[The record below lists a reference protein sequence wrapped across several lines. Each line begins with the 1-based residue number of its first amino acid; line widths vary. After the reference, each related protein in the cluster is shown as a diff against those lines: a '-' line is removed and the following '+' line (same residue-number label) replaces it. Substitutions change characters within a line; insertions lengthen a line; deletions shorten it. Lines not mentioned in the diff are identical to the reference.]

1 MFIKY
6 YLLLAINT
14 NNQQINLGGLCVKN
28 LNKQKLQKLE
38 QEIGRYRER
47 MDNEGFRKSAKLQVQ
62 QQHLEKVIM
71 K

>member
-1 MFIKY
+1 M
-6 YLLLAINT
+6 
-14 NNQQINLGGLCVKN
+14 NLGGLCVKN